1 MVLPDMG
8 SMVAALP
15 SLGISEDL
23 ATELRNYL
31 STTAGELTDTTPDP
45 VSGGAFGQ
53 SPASLQCLSDA
64 QKARTHVANALKDMA
79 KGLEGYGTVVTDLY
93 KNVTTVDDTAQ
104 ADLARKAAQAD
115 ACVAPSFAAP
125 SACTLPGNS
134 SEGN

>member
-1 MVLPDMG
+1 MG
-8 SMVAALP
+8 SVVAALP

-79 KGLEGYGTVVTDLY
+79 KGLEGY
-93 KNVTTVDDTAQ
+93 DTAQ

-115 ACVAPSFAAP
+115 ACVAPSFAAQ
-125 SACTLPGNS
+125 STCTLPGTS
-134 SEGN
+134 SEGD

>member
-1 MVLPDMG
+1 MLLPEMG
-8 SMVAALP
+8 SVVAALP

-23 ATELRNYL
+23 ATELRNYF
-31 STTAGELTDTTPDP
+31 SITAGELTDTTPDP

-64 QKARTHVANALKDMA
+64 QKARTHVANALVDMA

-125 SACTLPGNS
+125 STCTVPGTS
-134 SEGN
+134 SEGD

>member
-45 VSGGAFGQ
+45 VSSGAFGQ

-115 ACVAPSFAAP
+115 ACVAPSFAAQ
-125 SACTLPGNS
+125 STCTLPGTS
-134 SEGN
+134 SEGD